1 MDLQRHLKISFK
13 QDYPVPEGYDEGF
26 SHRVWARLERVDDD
40 APALNPGVVTVL
52 LAWSGNARAWAVAAS
67 LALVVGG
74 WFLGRLWWSGTEPAI
89 GTNSSSDLLANLP
102 AEEAHDAVLRSAN
115 LELLEEVVEQD
126 PNGQVLLSDWAEQIS
141 NDPVTMQE
149 ALTALP
155 HDLGALVEGIEA
167 DI

>member
-1 MDLQRHLKISFK
+1 MDLQRHPKIAFK
-13 QDYPVPEGYDEGF
+13 QDYPIPEGYDEGF
-26 SHRVWARLERVDDD
+26 SHRVLARLERVDDD
-40 APALNPGVVTVL
+40 APSLNPGVVTVI
-52 LAWSGNARAWAVAAS
+52 LAWTGNARAWAVAAS

-74 WFLGRLWWSGTEPAI
+74 WFLGRLWWTGAEPAI
-89 GTNSSSDLLANLP
+89 EANSSSDLLANLRT
-102 AEEAHDAVLRSAN
+102 EEAHDAVLHSAN

-126 PNGQVLLSDWAEQIS
+126 PNSQVLLSEWADQIS

>member
-1 MDLQRHLKISFK
+1 MDLQRHPKIAFK
-13 QDYPVPEGYDEGF
+13 QDYPIPEGYDEGF
-26 SHRVWARLERVDDD
+26 SHRVLARLERVDDD
-40 APALNPGVVTVL
+40 APSLNPGVVTVL

-74 WFLGRLWWSGTEPAI
+74 WFLGRLWWSGAEPVIEA
-89 GTNSSSDLLANLP
+89 NASSDLLANLR
-102 AEEAHDAVLRSAN
+102 AEEAHDAVLHSAN

-126 PNGQVLLSDWAEQIS
+126 PNSQVLLSEWAEQMS

-155 HDLGALVEGIEA
+155 HDLGALVEEAEIE
-167 DI
+167 I

>member
-1 MDLQRHLKISFK
+1 MS
-13 QDYPVPEGYDEGF
+13 EM
-26 SHRVWARLERVDDD
+26 
-40 APALNPGVVTVL
+40 PGPDVGVK
-52 LAWSGNARAWAVAAS
+52 ARAP
-67 LALVVGG
+67 
-74 WFLGRLWWSGTEPAI
+74 FQPAPTAMPI
-89 GTNSSSDLLANLP
+89 EANSSSDLLANLRT
-102 AEEAHDAVLRSAN
+102 EEAHDAVLHSAN

-126 PNGQVLLSDWAEQIS
+126 PNSQVLLSEWADQIS